1 MSRSF
6 NVLYRFLAKD
16 SFSGVSK
23 KIKNNNKKLST
34 SFKKL
39 DRDMKTSGRS
49 FKGMSGGFVSGF
61 RGMAAA
67 AIGFFS
73 IKGFFGVGAGFQDA
87 LADLSAITGS
97 TGKDLDNL
105 RDKILSM
112 AKTSVTAQADVAE
125 AVKLVASAKPE
136 LLKNIDA
143 LTATTDAVLLLKN
156 AAGIEL
162 ADAANITA
170 QSLNI
175 FGAGADQASRFV
187 NVLAA
192 GAKLGSSEIADTG
205 AALLIA
211 GPGARAAGLSF
222 EQLNAAIQTVAKGGI
237 KGTQAGTALN
247 AIFGRMRRLG
257 IDFQKLGLEE
267 SFNQIGKA
275 LDRTTNSTAR
285 AKLEAKIFGE
295 EHAKVGLAILDNT
308 KLLSEYSTSL
318 AGTNIAQEQADIR
331 LATFSSKFR
340 KLGIILKDTVIR
352 TFLRLEPVLTRQA
365 AAFGDYLDKVD
376 PKQIT
381 AFADSL
387 GVLVT
392 ASVTIAKGFG
402 TVLDILTRVGKAI
415 GEISGAIATLDLS
428 QFSDLTKETINKG
441 LFFSPVQF
449 LGEGISD
456 LFSSDTPATV
466 GAPLG
471 GSTQSTTDIN
481 LNMNA
486 PPGVV
491 QSIQSTTQGRAANV
505 GLNLREE

>member
-23 KIKNNNKKLST
+23 RIKTNNQKLSS

-39 DRDMKTSGRS
+39 DRDMATNGRS
-49 FKGMSGGFVSGF
+49 FKGMSSGFVSGF
-61 RGMAAA
+61 KGMAAA
-67 AIGFFS
+67 ALGFFS
-73 IKGFFGVGAGFQDA
+73 IKGFFGVGMQFQDA

-97 TGKDLDNL
+97 IGKDLDKLKN
-105 RDKILSM
+105 KILSM
-112 AKTSVTAQADVAE
+112 AKTSVTSQADVAE

-162 ADAANITA
+162 ASAANITA

-175 FGAGADQASRFV
+175 FGEGADKASQFV

-257 IDFQKLGLEE
+257 IDFKKLGLEE
-267 SFNQIGKA
+267 SFNQIKKA
-275 LDRTTNSTAR
+275 LDRTTSSTAR

-308 KLLSEYSTSL
+308 KLLTQYSTSL

-331 LATFSSKFR
+331 LNTFSARFR
-340 KLGIILKDTVIR
+340 KLGIILKDVVIR
-352 TFLRLEPVLTRQA
+352 TFLRLEPMLTKQA
-365 AAFGDYLDKVD
+365 TAFGNFLDQVD
-376 PKQIT
+376 PNQVE

-387 GVLVT
+387 GVLVR
-392 ASVTIAKGFG
+392 ASIAIGKGFG
-402 TVLDILTRVGKAI
+402 VVLDVLVRIGKAI
-415 GEISGAIATLDLS
+415 GEVSAAIALLD
-428 QFSDLTKETINKG
+428 FSKFTDLTKDTLSTG
-441 LFFSPVQF
+441 LTFSPIQF
-449 LGEGISD
+449 LGEGIAD
-456 LFSSDTPATV
+456 LFSGGTPATA

-471 GSTQSTTDIN
+471 GSTSSTTDIN
-481 LNMNA
+481 LNLNA

-491 QSIQSTTQGRAANV
+491 QSMQSTTQGRASNV

>member
-67 AIGFFS
+67 ALGFFS
-73 IKGFFGVGAGFQDA
+73 IKGFLGVGAGFQDA

-105 RDKILSM
+105 REKILSM
-112 AKTSVTAQADVAE
+112 AKTSVTSQADVAE

-175 FGAGADQASRFV
+175 FGAGAKEASRFV

-267 SFNQIGKA
+267 SFNKIAKA
-275 LDRTTNSTAR
+275 LDNTTSSTER
-285 AKLEAKIFGE
+285 AKLEARIFGE

-308 KLLSEYSTSL
+308 KLLTQYSTSL
-318 AGTNIAQEQADIR
+318 AGTNIAQEQSDIR
-331 LATFSSKFR
+331 LATFSARFR
-340 KLGIILKDTVIR
+340 KLGIILKDVVIR
-352 TFLRLEPVLTRQA
+352 TFLRLEPMLTSQA
-365 AAFGDYLDKVD
+365 TAFGNFLDQVKPEQVE
-376 PKQIT
+376 

-387 GVLVT
+387 GVLVR
-392 ASVTIAKGFG
+392 ASIEIGKGFG
-402 TVLDILTRVGKAI
+402 VVLDVLVRVGKAI
-415 GEISGAIATLDLS
+415 GEVSAAIATLD
-428 QFSDLTKETINKG
+428 FSKFTDLTKNTLSTG
-441 LFFSPVQF
+441 LTFSPIQF
-449 LGEGISD
+449 FGDSISD
-456 LFSSDTPATV
+456 LFNGGTPATT

-471 GSTQSTTDIN
+471 GNSSSTTDIN
-481 LNMNA
+481 LNVNA
-486 PPGVV
+486 PAGVV
-491 QSIQSTTQGRAANV
+491 QSMQSTTQGRAANV

>member
-23 KIKNNNKKLST
+23 KIKTNNQKLST

-39 DRDMKTSGRS
+39 DRDMNKSGRS

-67 AIGFFS
+67 ALGFFS

-97 TGKDLDNL
+97 TGKDLDSL
-105 RDKILSM
+105 KDKILSM
-112 AKTSVTAQADVAE
+112 AKTFVVSQDEVATAF
-125 AVKLVASAKPE
+125 KLIGSAKPE

-143 LTATTDAVLLLKN
+143 LTATTEAVLLLKN

-162 ADAANITA
+162 ADAANITGQA
-170 QSLNI
+170 LNI
-175 FGAGADQASRFV
+175 FGEGADQASRFV

-205 AALLIA
+205 AALLLA
-211 GPGARAAGLSF
+211 GPNARAAGLSF

-237 KGTQAGTALN
+237 KGSQAGTALS
-247 AIFGRMRRLG
+247 AIFGRLRRSG
-257 IDFQKLGLEE
+257 RDFKKLGLEGVFRSVARE
-267 SFNQIGKA
+267 
-275 LDRTTNSTAR
+275 LDSATSSTER
-285 AKLEAKIFGE
+285 AVLEAKIFGD
-295 EHAKVGLAILDNT
+295 EHGKVGLSILNNV
-308 KLLSEYSTSL
+308 KLLTEYSASL
-318 AGTNIAQEQADIR
+318 AGTNVAQEQSDIR
-331 LATFSSKFR
+331 LNTFSAKFR

-352 TFLRLEPVLTRQA
+352 TFLRLEPVLTKQA
-365 AAFGDYLDKVD
+365 AAFGNYLDQVD
-376 PKQIT
+376 PSQVL

-387 GVLVT
+387 GVLVK
-392 ASVTIAKGFG
+392 ASVSIAKGFG
-402 TVLDILTRVGKAI
+402 TVLTILVGVGKAI
-415 GEISGAIATLDLS
+415 GEISAAIATLD
-428 QFSDLTKETINKG
+428 FSKFSTETKAFGNE
-441 LFFSPVQF
+441 FFGGAAIDATRSFV
-449 LGEGISD
+449 ED
-456 LFSSDTPATV
+456 LFGIGTPATV
-466 GAPLG
+466 GVPIG
-471 GSTQSTTDIN
+471 GSTSSTTDIN
-481 LNMNA
+481 LNLNA

-491 QSIQSTTQGRAANV
+491 QSMQSTTQGRASNV